1 MYIFGISALELK
13 IQGPIFDASAPL
25 RALHKNGDDVMVNIA
40 RFSPLDDAFNQL
52 LRGFVVKPVVLD
64 ESDAT
69 AKFRVDIAE
78 SDKAYTLHAEL
89 PGVKKDD
96 IQISIDGDQVAIS
109 AAIQST
115 KEPKQGERVLRTER
129 YAGKFYRAFALGSA
143 LDEDTASAK
152 YADGVLE
159 LTLPKKAAAAAKRI
173 TIQ

>member
-1 MYIFGISALELK
+1 
-13 IQGPIFDASAPL
+13 
-25 RALHKNGDDVMVNIA
+25 MVNIA

-52 LRGFVVKPVVLD
+52 LRGFVVRPVNLEEQD
-64 ESDAT
+64 TA

-78 SDKAYTLHAEL
+78 SDKAYAVHAEL

-109 AAIQST
+109 AESKT
-115 KEPKQGERVLRTER
+115 DKTLKEGERVLRTER
-129 YAGKFYRAFALGSA
+129 YAGKFYRAFALGSVI
-143 LDEDTASAK
+143 DEDAASAR

>member
-1 MYIFGISALELK
+1 
-13 IQGPIFDASAPL
+13 
-25 RALHKNGDDVMVNIA
+25 MVNIA

-52 LRGFVVKPVVLD
+52 LRGFVVRPVNQD
-64 ESDAT
+64 EQEAA

-78 SDKAYTLHAEL
+78 SDKAYTVYAEL

-109 AAIQST
+109 AAT
-115 KEPKQGERVLRTER
+115 RTEKEVREGERVLRTER

-159 LTLPKKAAAAAKRI
+159 LTLPKKAAAAAKRV